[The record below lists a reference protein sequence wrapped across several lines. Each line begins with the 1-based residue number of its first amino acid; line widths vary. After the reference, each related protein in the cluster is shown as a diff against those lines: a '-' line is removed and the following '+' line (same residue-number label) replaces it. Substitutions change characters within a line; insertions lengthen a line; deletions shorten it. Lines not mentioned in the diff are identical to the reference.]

1 MDYSELYKKAVF
13 STYIYSII
21 GFIDVFLTGAC
32 AWYGQDEL
40 CCFARGEIG
49 NWHAISHLG

>member
-32 AWYGQDEL
+32 AWYDQDEL
-40 CCFARGEIG
+40 CCLARGEIG